1 MKHEKG
7 SEEAKVKEQET
18 GEAADL
24 GTAGD
29 SDGRATVHSLLQ
41 KRAGKFE
48 AVGADAIFFCGCTLT
63 VETQE
68 NNVVFDCVLP

>member
-7 SEEAKVKEQET
+7 SEEAEVKEQET

-29 SDGRATVHSLLQ
+29 SDGRATVHSSL
-41 KRAGKFE
+41 
-48 AVGADAIFFCGCTLT
+48 
-63 VETQE
+63 
-68 NNVVFDCVLP
+68 